1 MRENRSLQSH
11 YRLSVDE
18 ESLAAF
24 CRRWKIRRLEAFG
37 SVLREDFAPDSDI
50 DLLVT
55 FQPDAEWS
63 LFDHLR
69 MTGELAAI
77 LGREVDLVSRRAV
90 ERSHNWIRRRA
101 ILDSSRPF
109 YDA

>member
-1 MRENRSLQSH
+1 MRENPSLESH
-11 YRLSVDE
+11 RLSFDA

-24 CRRWKIRRLEAFG
+24 CRRWKIRRLEVFG
-37 SVLREDFAPDSDI
+37 SVLREDFGPDSDI
-50 DLLVT
+50 DLLVS

-63 LFDHLR
+63 LFDHVR
-69 MTGELAAI
+69 MTDELAAI
-77 LGREVDLVSRRAV
+77 LGRDVDLVSRRAV

>member
-1 MRENRSLQSH
+1 MRDNPLEFH
-11 YRLSVDE
+11 RLSVDKE
-18 ESLAAF
+18 ALADL
-24 CRRWKIRRLEAFG
+24 CRRWKIQRLEVFG
-37 SVLREDFAPDSDI
+37 SLLREDFGPDSDV

-55 FQPDAEWS
+55 FQPAAEWS
-63 LFDHLR
+63 LFDHLQ

-77 LGREVDLVSRRAV
+77 LGRDVDLVSRRAV

-101 ILDSSRPF
+101 ILDSSRLF

>member
-1 MRENRSLQSH
+1 MREESSLLSH
-11 YRLSVDE
+11 HLSFDRAT
-18 ESLAAF
+18 LAAF
-24 CRRWKIRRLEAFG
+24 CRRWKIRRLEVFG
-37 SVLREDFAPDSDI
+37 SVLREDFGPDSDI

-55 FQPDAEWS
+55 FQHDAEWS

-69 MTGELAAI
+69 MTSEIAVI
-77 LGREVDLVSRRAV
+77 LGRDVDLVSRRAV

-109 YDA
+109 YEA

>member
-1 MRENRSLQSH
+1 MVEPVVAQYYAEHPDDRPH
-11 YRLSVDE
+11 AV
-18 ESLAAF
+18 AA
-24 CRRWKIRRLEAFG
+24 
-37 SVLREDFAPDSDI
+37 DI

-69 MTGELAAI
+69 MTGELGAI
-77 LGREVDLVSRRAV
+77 LGRAVDLVSRRAV

>member
-1 MRENRSLQSH
+1 MHENPLESH
-11 YRLSVDE
+11 RLSVDK

-24 CRRWKIRRLEAFG
+24 CRRWKIRRLEVFG
-37 SVLREDFAPDSDI
+37 SALREDFGPDSDI

-55 FQPDAEWS
+55 FQSDAEWS
-63 LFDHLR
+63 LFDHLQ

-77 LGREVDLVSRRAV
+77 LGRDVDLVSRRAV

>member
-1 MRENRSLQSH
+1 MRENPSLHS

-18 ESLAAF
+18 ESLATF
-24 CRRWKIRRLEAFG
+24 CRRWKIRRLEMFG
-37 SVLREDFAPDSDI
+37 SVLREDFGPDSDI

-55 FQPDAEWS
+55 FEPDAEWS
-63 LFDHLR
+63 LFDHVR

-77 LGREVDLVSRRAV
+77 LGRDVDLVSRRAV

>member
-1 MRENRSLQSH
+1 M
-11 YRLSVDE
+11 
-18 ESLAAF
+18 
-24 CRRWKIRRLEAFG
+24 
-37 SVLREDFAPDSDI
+37 LREDFGPDSDI

-63 LFDHLR
+63 LFDHLQ

-77 LGREVDLVSRRAV
+77 IGRDVDLVSRRAV